1 MVAPSIVYLESIAI
15 HYCET
20 GMGVHKQLSLGLGIP
35 QQLDY
40 CTLPHC
46 ELASLHSHV
55 LWLVKLIW
63 KTLAILTFSRV
74 LANRL
79 FRWGQRDVT
88 LWESVP

>member
-1 MVAPSIVYLESIAI
+1 
-15 HYCET
+15 
-20 GMGVHKQLSLGLGIP
+20 MGVHRPLGLGLRIP

-46 ELASLHSHV
+46 ELATLHSHV

-63 KTLAILTFSRV
+63 KTLSILTFSREE
-74 LANRL
+74 ANRL

-88 LWESVP
+88 LWESAP